1 MLFRSIEEEVPS
13 GKLYRTARVVELAD
27 HLSANLVSR
36 RRLQRSHILAR
47 IDPLLRRSSEVGE
60 RFLQF
65 LSGECSPGMFTDLIS
80 HWAPIPPTAKQDLL
94 FQPDVDLR
102 LERLAEAIEQLSP
115 DQEGP
120 SQSGFSVN

>member
-1 MLFRSIEEEVPS
+1 MCSSDL
-13 GKLYRTARVVELAD
+13 
-27 HLSANLVSR
+27 
-36 RRLQRSHILAR
+36 R